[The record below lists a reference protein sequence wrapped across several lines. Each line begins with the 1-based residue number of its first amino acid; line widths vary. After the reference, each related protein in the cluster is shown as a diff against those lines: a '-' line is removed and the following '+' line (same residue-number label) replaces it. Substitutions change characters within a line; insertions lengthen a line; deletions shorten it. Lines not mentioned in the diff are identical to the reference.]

1 MRLRLRFFAAVR
13 EALGSTGRDLDVVVA
28 PASID
33 ELLDLLD
40 RGRTH
45 AVLRDPRLRIA
56 VNGQLLGAEAPLLLA
71 DGDEVAILPPV
82 TGG

>member
-13 EALGSTGRDLDVVVA
+13 EALGVPGRDLDVDL
-28 PASID
+28 PPSSIG

-40 RGRTH
+40 RDRSH
-45 AVLRDPRLRIA
+45 SVLQDPRLRIA
-56 VNGQLLGAEAPLLLA
+56 VNGHLLAAEEPLLLQE
-71 DGDEVAILPPV
+71 GDEVAILPPV